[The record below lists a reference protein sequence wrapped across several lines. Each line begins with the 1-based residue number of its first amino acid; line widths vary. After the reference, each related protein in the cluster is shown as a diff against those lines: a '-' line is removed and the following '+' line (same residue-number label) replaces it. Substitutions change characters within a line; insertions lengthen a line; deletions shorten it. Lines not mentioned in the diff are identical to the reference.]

1 MYSGLTIHL
10 LTLERINMSFDLG
23 KNNLSAAAE
32 AGYEFELIYPATEE
46 KTGAFITVR
55 GEASKTV
62 KAFGRKKYAEGEA
75 KRIQDARKGKDTSV
89 VDLEELEDLAIESAI
104 VRIIDWRGIS
114 DGGENV
120 PFTAEV
126 ARKILKEHDW
136 IRKQVLEESSQILN
150 FRPTSD

>member
-1 MYSGLTIHL
+1 
-10 LTLERINMSFDLG
+10 MSFDLG
-23 KNNLSAAAE
+23 KNNLSEASE

-46 KTGAFITVR
+46 KTGAFIKVR

-75 KRIQDARKGKDTSV
+75 KRIQDARKGKDSSV
-89 VDLEELEDLAIESAI
+89 VDLEELEELAIESSI
-104 VRIIDWRGIS
+104 VRIISWRGIT
-114 DGGENV
+114 DGGEEV
-120 PFTAEV
+120 PFTPEN

-150 FRPTSD
+150 FRPKLD